1 MQSETYIVDSI
12 SKLSEIAK
20 KILAFSGEIKVIVF
34 EGQMGAGKTTLIKA
48 ICRELGVKE
57 ETSSPTFAIINQYN
71 STLHG
76 PVYHFDCYR
85 LKNEKEAF
93 DAGCEEYLYSGN
105 YCFIEWPEI
114 IYNLLPEH
122 YVKVGV
128 VAEPDESRTITL
140 SKTSGK

>member
-1 MQSETYIVDSI
+1 MFPNIYTVQNTEELPGV
-12 SKLSEIAK
+12 AQ
-20 KILAFSGEIKVIVF
+20 KILAFGGNIKVFLF

-48 ICRELGVKE
+48 ICKELGVKD

-71 STLHG
+71 SDRHG

-93 DAGCEEYLYSGN
+93 EAGCEEYFFSGN
-105 YCFIEWPEI
+105 YCLIEWPEI
-114 IYNLLPEH
+114 IYNLLPES
-122 YVKVGV
+122 YVKVQV
-128 VAEPDESRTITL
+128 VAEPNESRNIIL